1 MARKA
6 ARKTAKTP
14 RKKISRRV
22 PASAGPAKAPKP
34 IALYFWPTPNGHKIS
49 IVLEEM
55 GLPYELHPVNIGK
68 GEQFAPAFLKISPN
82 NRMPAIVD
90 PDGPGGRPVSV
101 FESGAILQ
109 YLGRKT
115 GKFYPQGERQ
125 RVAVEEWLF
134 WQVGGLGPM
143 AGQANHFLNYSA
155 EDLPYPKKRYTDEV
169 HRLFGV
175 MNTRLA
181 GAKFLAG
188 AYSIAD
194 MACYSWVKSSTRF
207 QPLDEFPNL
216 AAWMER
222 LAARKAVQR
231 GMEVGKDL
239 RKPVTDAEKKV
250 LFGQRAK

>member
-1 MARKA
+1 MK
-6 ARKTAKTP
+6 
-14 RKKISRRV
+14 
-22 PASAGPAKAPKP
+22 
-34 IALYFWPTPNGHKIS
+34 
-49 IVLEEM
+49 
-55 GLPYELHPVNIGK
+55 LPYILRPVNIGK

-82 NRMPAIVD
+82 NRMPAIID
-90 PDGPGGRPVSV
+90 PKGPGGKPISI

-115 GKFYPQGERQ
+115 GKFYPKEPRL
-125 RVAVEEWLF
+125 RIAVEEWLF

-143 AGQANHFLNYSA
+143 AGQANHFLNYSK

-181 GAKFLAG
+181 NRKYLAG

-194 MACYSWVKSSTRF
+194 MACLSWVKSSTRF
-207 QPLDEFPNL
+207 QPLDEFPHL

-222 LAARKAVQR
+222 LLARKAVQR
-231 GMEVGKDL
+231 GLAVGAEL
-239 RKPVTDAEKKV
+239 RKPMTDEEHKV